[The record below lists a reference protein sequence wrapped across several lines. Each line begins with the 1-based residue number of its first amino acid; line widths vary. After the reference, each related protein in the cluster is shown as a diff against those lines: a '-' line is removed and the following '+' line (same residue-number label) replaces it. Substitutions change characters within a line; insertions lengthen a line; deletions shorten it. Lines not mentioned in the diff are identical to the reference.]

1 MNTAQI
7 VLALAIARE
16 RSITK
21 AAESLFISQPTA
33 SSMLKKLEM
42 EVGYRIFQR
51 EKGGV
56 QPTDEGSVFL
66 EQAVNIEYAMRAI
79 AQAGQGIRQM
89 HFTVLSYQ
97 LDFSARAFEAICEQY
112 SCESH
117 AGHMQF
123 QITRNM
129 DEASR
134 MVASGNG
141 DIAIVLFLDRQHD
154 FFKRM
159 MLEMSLE
166 TVHICKCQMALTCKK
181 GHPIIQDGMVCYDL
195 LSEYPGF
202 SGISRSSLEPYRSFH
217 DERLIGRTRMTYVM
231 DPGPMRY
238 RLLHKTNGFL
248 FSLPISDE
256 IKEAYDLESVILN
269 DVDIAVFAIFRKSSP
284 KKPLI
289 HEYLRLCKDFIDRS

>member
-89 HFTVLSYQ
+89 DFTVLSYQ

-112 SCESH
+112 SSETP

-269 DVDIAVFAIFRKSSP
+269 DVDIAVFAIFCKSSP
-284 KKPLI
+284 KKQLI